1 MKYRK
6 LDAAGDYVLGSGSD
20 FLIDTPEAVGQAV
33 LTRLK
38 LWRGEWFI
46 NIEDGTEW
54 ETEVLGKR
62 FQNTNPDASIQ
73 GRILGTQGVLEISDY
88 SSTFDGN
95 ARQLKVIATITT
107 IYGVTTVQETL

>member
-6 LDAAGDYVLGSGSD
+6 LDEAGDYTLGSGSD
-20 FLIDTPEAVGQAV
+20 FLTNTPEAVGQAV

-73 GRILGTQGVLEISDY
+73 GRILGTQGVVEISDY

-95 ARQLKVIATITT
+95 TRKLNVRVAITT
-107 IYGVTTVQETL
+107 IYGVTTIEETL